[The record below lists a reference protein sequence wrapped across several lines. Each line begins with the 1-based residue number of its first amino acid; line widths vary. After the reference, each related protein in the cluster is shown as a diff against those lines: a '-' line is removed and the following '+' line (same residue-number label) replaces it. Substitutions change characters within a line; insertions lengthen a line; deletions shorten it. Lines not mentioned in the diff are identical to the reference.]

1 MMKPRMWRL
10 SLKALTMVAMLVSTV
25 AFAGSAQASGSFSN
39 GTFNGGTLAPWSGTE
54 ISTTTNGAY
63 QGYSMTIPGSRE
75 AVQTVTGLSPN
86 TSYTVTAY
94 LKVGTAGDTI
104 TLGARNYGSSTS
116 TSSTSGSYSQKSI
129 TFTTGS
135 GQTSAQIFINRSTP
149 GQWSWGYADNI
160 TVTSSGGGGGGI
172 PQPSGPGSGWTLA
185 FNDEFNGSSLDT
197 TKWNYNWPWGNIADH
212 SDEVLR
218 SSNISVGGGSLAIKA
233 NKEGNTWYS
242 GLIQTNGKFNQQY
255 GYWEARI
262 KSAPGNGFLTAFWT
276 KTEAVWPPEI
286 DVMEVLGNDPY
297 KLHMTQ
303 HYINS
308 SGNYVGDG
316 GSWTSSSNLADGYHV
331 YGVEWNASQI
341 KWYVDGVL
349 RRTTPN
355 NVYQPLY
362 TLLNVHVG
370 MDWTGDPQDSNTR
383 YAYVDWVRVWKK

>member
-1 MMKPRMWRL
+1 MNLKTWKTRL
-10 SLKALTMVAMLVSTV
+10 KLMTAAAMLLSTV
-25 AFAGSAQASGSFSN
+25 MIAGTANAAGSFSN
-39 GTFNGGTLAPWSGTE
+39 GTFDNGTLSPWSGYE
-54 ISTTTNGAY
+54 IGTTNNGAY
-63 QGYSMTIPGSRE
+63 QGYSMTIPGTRE

-86 TSYTVTAY
+86 TSYTVSAY
-94 LKVGTAGDTI
+94 LKVGAAGDSITI
-104 TLGARNYGSSTS
+104 GARNYGSSTS
-116 TSSTSGSYSQKSI
+116 TSSTSASYTLKSI

-135 GQTSAQIFINRSTP
+135 SNTSAQIFINRSTA

-160 TVTSSGGGGGGI
+160 TLTTSGGGGGI
-172 PQPSGPGSGWTLA
+172 PQPSGPSSGWTLT

-197 TKWNYNWPWGNIADH
+197 TKWNYNWTWGNTADH

-218 SSNISVGGGSLAIKA
+218 SSNVTVGGGSLAIKA

-262 KSAPGNGFLTAFWT
+262 KSAPGIGFLTAFWT

-286 DVMEVLGNDPY
+286 DVMEVLGNDPF
-297 KLHMTQ
+297 KVHMTQ

-308 SGNYVGDG
+308 SSNYVGDG
-316 GSWTSSSNLADGYHV
+316 GNWTSPSSFAGDYHV
-331 YGVEWNASQI
+331 YGVEWNATQI

-349 RRTTPN
+349 RRTTSN
-355 NVYQPLY
+355 FVNQPLY

-383 YAYVDWVRVWKK
+383 YAYVDWVRVWQK